1 MTEKKTTIE
10 KLWKIKGFTPNDSQ
24 REAILHIDGPL
35 LLTAGPGSG
44 KTRVLLWRTL
54 NLLVFHDVKPEEIF
68 LSTFTEKAA
77 LQLKDGLRTLL
88 GIVTNET
95 GRPFDIS
102 KMSLGTVHSICQS
115 LITDRRLSTGGAR
128 KHPPILMDGL
138 SQYFKIYSK
147 KYWRELW
154 TAGGFKDEE
163 TAHHTITK
171 YFLDKEINSRHLAVT
186 ECIGLFNRFSEENLK
201 PNTIKTSDA
210 TLKALL
216 KMYEYYTNSLQI
228 NTYTKE
234 VDFSL
239 LQQEAFNTIE
249 SFANSGNVFK
259 HLIIDE
265 YQDTNAIQEKLYF
278 SLSKGSNNICVVGDD
293 DQALYRFRG
302 ATVENLVEFEH
313 RCLQNLGVK
322 PKRIDLDINYRS
334 RKKIVDLYTH
344 FIVQTDWKNPKK
356 KGHHFRVHD
365 KVIKAHSTDSNP
377 SIVVSAKDKADNVYA
392 EIARLVFD
400 LKQKGKITDYNQ
412 CAFLFPSMKF
422 RGEINTRVA
431 GFQNAF
437 ETIGIPVYAP
447 RAGSFVE
454 VDEARAIFGLFLKI
468 FDRPHYGNTGSQNI
482 INFRNWMINCMQLAD
497 SLMKEDKLLKDYV
510 EDKKNEVAVAL
521 ADYNLLLSLIKKKK
535 WNQKDPFKLAMIRDF
550 AEVPKLSPKSKKN
563 LTNSYF
569 RKVIELKERDDKPYS
584 IDYII
589 NRTTS
594 LDWTVL
600 DLFYQLN
607 GFRHFRD
614 MYLLAEDGTDE
625 GPICNLGL
633 LSQYLSRFMDQY
645 GTLLTAS
652 FLSEEK
658 FVRVFFASYVY
669 ALYRL
674 GESEYEDADDPF
686 PKGRVP
692 FLTIHQSKGLEFPV
706 VVLGAVY
713 KGEKAADKKE
723 VIIRQLLNKQGEP
736 LDRISHFDNM
746 RMFYVAL
753 SRAQNLLVLPRYTH
767 GFAATDIFK
776 EIFETY
782 PLQSIS
788 DFNLKHLPVA
798 EDNQKDLGKSYSYT
812 SDYLLYYK
820 CPRNYMIFKKYGFVP
835 SRSQTMLFGSL
846 VHKSIEDLHHLLIH
860 ERKNEGI

>member
-1 MTEKKTTIE
+1 MSYKSTTLDS
-10 KLWKIKGFTPNDSQ
+10 LWEIKGFTPNDSQ
-24 REAILHIDGPL
+24 REAILHTDGPL
-35 LLTAGPGSG
+35 FLTAGPGSG

-54 NLLVFHDVKPEEIF
+54 NLLVFHEVKPEEIF

-102 KMSLGTVHSICQS
+102 KMSIGTVHSICQS
-115 LITDRRLSTGGAR
+115 LITDRRFSAGGAR
-128 KHPPILMDGL
+128 KHPPILMDSL
-138 SQYFKIYSK
+138 SQYFKIYN
-147 KYWRELW
+147 KYFWQELW
-154 TAGGFKDEE
+154 TAGGYKDEE
-163 TAHHTITK
+163 TAHHAITQ
-171 YFLDKEINSRHLAVT
+171 YLMGKEINSRHVAVT
-186 ECIGLFNRFSEENLK
+186 ECIALFNRFSEENIN
-201 PNTIKTSDA
+201 PTNIKTSDA
-210 TLKALL
+210 CLKALL
-216 KMYEYYTNSLQI
+216 KMYQYYINSLQL
-228 NTYTKE
+228 NAYTKQ

-239 LQQEAFNTIE
+239 LQQEAFTAIE
-249 SFANSGNVFK
+249 NFTHSGNVFK

-278 SLSKGSNNICVVGDD
+278 ALSRGSKNICVVGDD

-302 ATVENLVEFEH
+302 ATVENLVEFEN
-313 RCLQNLGVK
+313 RCLTNIGKK

-334 RKKIVDLYTH
+334 RKNIVDLYTH
-344 FIVQTDWKNPKK
+344 FIVQANWENPKK
-356 KGHHFRVHD
+356 KGSYYRVND
-365 KVIKAHSTDSNP
+365 KVIKAHSTDLKP
-377 SIVVSAKDKADNVYA
+377 SVIASSKDKAENVYA
-392 EIARLVFD
+392 EIAQFVLD
-400 LKQKGKITDYNQ
+400 LKRTGKIHDYNQ
-412 CAFLFPSMKF
+412 CAFLFPYLKGS
-422 RGEINTRVA
+422 TRVE
-431 GFQNAF
+431 GFTNAL
-437 ETIGIPVYAP
+437 EAVGIPVYAP
-447 RAGSFVE
+447 RANSFIE
-454 VDEARAIFGLFLKI
+454 VDEAKAIFGLFLKI
-468 FDRPHYGNTGSQNI
+468 FDRPHYGNTGSQSIN
-482 INFRNWMINCMQLAD
+482 NFRNWMIECMQIGD
-497 SLMKEDKLLKDYV
+497 SLMKEDKLLKEFV
-510 EDKKNEVAVAL
+510 NDKKNEVAIAL
-521 ADYNLLLSLIKKKK
+521 ADYNLLLAFVKKKK
-535 WNQKDPFKLAMIRDF
+535 WGVKDPFKLAMIREF
-550 AEVPKLSPKSKKN
+550 AELPKLSPKAKKN

-569 RKVIELKERDDKPYS
+569 KKVIEFKERDGSPYS

-614 MYLLAEDGTDE
+614 MFLLAEDGTDE
-625 GPICNLGL
+625 GPVCNLGL
-633 LSQYLSRFMDQY
+633 LSQYISRFMDQY

-652 FLSEEK
+652 FLSDEK

-713 KGEKAADKKE
+713 KREKPADKRE
-723 VIIRQLLNKQGEP
+723 IIIRSLLNKEGEP
-736 LDRISHFDNM
+736 LDKISCFDNM
-746 RMFYVAL
+746 RMFYVGL

-767 GFAATDIFK
+767 GSAATEVFKSIFAS
-776 EIFETY
+776 Y
-782 PLQSIS
+782 PLQAIP
-788 DFNLKHLPVA
+788 DFDMKHVPVA
-798 EDNQKDLGKSYSYT
+798 EENKQDLGKSYSYT
-812 SDYLLYYK
+812 ADYLLYNK

-846 VHKSIEDLHHLLIH
+846 VHKTIEDLHHLLMH
-860 ERKNEGI
+860 ERKTAAV

>member
-1 MTEKKTTIE
+1 MSYKKTTIE

-24 REAILHIDGPL
+24 REAVLHTDGPL
-35 LLTAGPGSG
+35 FLTAGPGSG

-115 LITDRRLSTGGAR
+115 LITDRRFSEGGSR
-128 KHPPILMDGL
+128 KHPPILMDSL
-138 SQYFKIYSK
+138 SQYFKIYNK
-147 KYWRELW
+147 RFWEQLW

-163 TAHHTITK
+163 SAHNAITK
-171 YFLDKEINSRHLAVT
+171 YLMDREINSRHVAVS
-186 ECIGLFNRFSEENLK
+186 ECIGLFNRFSEEHIN
-201 PNTIKTSDA
+201 PSSIKTSDA
-210 TLKALL
+210 SLKALL
-216 KMYEYYTNSLQI
+216 KMYQHYINSLQI
-228 NTYTKE
+228 NHYTNE

-239 LQQEAFNTIE
+239 LQQDAFTTIE
-249 SFANSGNVFK
+249 SFPHSGNVFK

-278 SLSKGSNNICVVGDD
+278 SLAKGSKNICVVGDD

-302 ATVENLVEFEH
+302 ATVENLVEFET
-313 RCLQNLGVK
+313 RCRKSLGVT

-334 RKKIVDLYTH
+334 RKNIVDLYTH

-356 KGHHFRVHD
+356 KGSHFRVHD
-365 KVIKAHSTDSNP
+365 KVIKAHSSDVKP
-377 SIVVSAKDKADNVYA
+377 SVVVSAKDKAENVYT
-392 EIARLVFD
+392 EIAQFVMD
-400 LKQKGKITDYNQ
+400 LKRTGKIKDYNQ
-412 CAFLFPSMKF
+412 CALLFPSMKF

-431 GFQNAF
+431 GFQEAF
-437 ETIGIPVYAP
+437 EKLGVPIYAP

-468 FDRPHYGNTGSQNI
+468 FDRPHYGNTGSQSI
-482 INFRNWMINCMQLAD
+482 IKFRNWMIECMRYAD
-497 SLMKEDKLLKDYV
+497 NLIREDKLLKEYV
-510 EDKKNEVAVAL
+510 EDRKNDVETAL
-521 ADYNLLLSLIKKKK
+521 ADYNLLLALIKKKK
-535 WNQKDPFKLAMIRDF
+535 WNQKDPFKFTMIRDF
-550 AEVPKLSPKSKKN
+550 AEVAKLSPKAKKN

-569 RKVIELKERDDKPYS
+569 RKVIELKERENRPYS

-713 KGEKAADKKE
+713 KGEKPADKKE
-723 VIIRQLLNKQGEP
+723 VIVRHLLNKEGEP

-746 RMFYVAL
+746 RMFYVGL
-753 SRAQNLLVLPRYTH
+753 SRAQNLLVLPRFTH
-767 GFAATDIFK
+767 AFAATDIFK
-776 EIFETY
+776 DIFENY
-782 PLQSIS
+782 PLQTITNI
-788 DFNLKHLPVA
+788 DLKHVPVA
-798 EDNQKDLGKSYSYT
+798 EETQQDLGKSYSYT
-812 SDYLLYYK
+812 SDYLLYNK

-846 VHKSIEDLHHLLIH
+846 VHQTIEDLHHLLIY
-860 ERKNEGI
+860 ERKNAAV